1 MDRLDLYERKPA
13 GMEKYLSIYG
23 WHFSKAMCNWAV
35 SMMRDRNGARIK
47 PTEKQS
53 LEEMLKANNIQ
64 VQAKGYDAV
73 YVAAMVKSDYYG
85 SSITTDMQ
93 YLKFIADYM
102 DDKDGYDGIA
112 FTRFYADCLAKG
124 IPILWEDML

>member
-1 MDRLDLYERKPA
+1 
-13 GMEKYLSIYG
+13 
-23 WHFSKAMCNWAV
+23 
-35 SMMRDRNGARIK
+35 
-47 PTEKQS
+47 
-53 LEEMLKANNIQ
+53 MLKANNIQ

-73 YVAAMVKSDYYG
+73 YVAAMAKSDYYG